1 MDFDVRFIPAY
12 SKVILNLISLSVE
25 TANARLPS
33 PGSNVSAFKKIRIL
47 MLDEIKERR
56 KKDYESLIQKKDRLT
71 DTELL
76 KV

>member
-1 MDFDVRFIPAY
+1 
-12 SKVILNLISLSVE
+12 
-25 TANARLPS
+25 
-33 PGSNVSAFKKIRIL
+33 